1 MCGRAAGCSA
11 LARGARRAP
20 SHPCLSPRRWYC
32 GIPVHAEQLP
42 AGVPPQP
49 ACNPLVSLEPAWT
62 LALLPAWAIPPS
74 AALLLLL
81 LLCAGVA
88 ITGQAAVARL
98 ALAFQPREKAHV

>member
-1 MCGRAAGCSA
+1 
-11 LARGARRAP
+11 
-20 SHPCLSPRRWYC
+20 
-32 GIPVHAEQLP
+32 
-42 AGVPPQP
+42 
-49 ACNPLVSLEPAWT
+49 VSLEPAWT